1 MAKIKHDMTQG
12 SVVKNLLLFSLPLFL
27 SYFFQAL
34 YGSVDTLIVGQFCE
48 LADVTG
54 VTQGSQITH
63 ILTGNLGPEHGWRD
77 HDRTVY
83 RRLS

>member
-34 YGSVDTLIVGQFCE
+34 
-48 LADVTG
+48 
-54 VTQGSQITH
+54 
-63 ILTGNLGPEHGWRD
+63 
-77 HDRTVY
+77 
-83 RRLS
+83 